1 MRLTL
6 LAALQ
11 RLPSESKVC
20 TKALGIGVYFGS
32 KSFCIWLREVKVH
45 TKSVFEPLCCRAGPA
60 RWCGD
65 GEPPGGSGA
74 RRPPSCLVPG
84 CIWNAFLGI
93 HFSALLTTVV
103 SLPRFG
109 SYFTFLSSGLLV
121 T

>member
-74 RRPPSCLVPG
+74 RRLLPAWYLDAYGMLFGDS
-84 CIWNAFLGI
+84 FLG
-93 HFSALLTTVV
+93 TTDYCRFTTSFRVV
-103 SLPRFG
+103 LYIS
-109 SYFTFLSSGLLV
+109 
-121 T
+121 